1 MLLDLCVLWPL
12 PSAAQ
17 VDSASIRQVLAIED
31 RRFAAMVHADTGA
44 LTLLLA
50 PNLTYAHT
58 DGVQNTRAEF
68 LQLLGSGTLR
78 YASIAPEAR
87 EVRVLGSSAVVTG
100 RSAMRVEAE
109 GQVRAFG
116 IRYLAVYRRG
126 ARGWELIAW
135 QSTRLPA
142 P

>member
-78 YASIAPEAR
+78 CASIAPEAR

-109 GQVRAFG
+109 GQSARSAFG
-116 IRYLAVYRRG
+116 IWPCTAAALAAG
-126 ARGWELIAW
+126 
-135 QSTRLPA
+135 S
-142 P
+142 